1 MPSPLELAL
10 LTKTELTF
18 EVGTGTLAADSLGN
32 MRPMSQQLVVQAYL
46 KNDGRP
52 KHIYYPGAEEDQLP
66 LMGYLVLPQRV
77 PAGLKSGAIASCIF
91 QEQTGEFELKLP
103 APSIEIVRN
112 LLGDKIY
119 GLFRRR

>member
-1 MPSPLELAL
+1 MTSPLALGL
-10 LTKTELTF
+10 LTKTTLTF
-18 EVGTGTLAADSLGN
+18 QVGDGTLVTDGLGN
-32 MRPMSQQLVVQAYL
+32 MTPNMQPLVVVAYL

-52 KHIYYPGAEEDQLP
+52 KHIFWPGADEDQLP
-66 LMGYLVLPQRV
+66 LVGYFVEPQRV
-77 PAGLKSGAIASCIF
+77 SVGLSSGAIAACVF
-91 QEQTGEFELKLP
+91 QEQAGEFELSLP